1 MGLLIYLHQLL
12 SFDLKPYMTLQVSR
26 INVRLNPDVRKVIPR
41 FFNTGDER
49 SRMLIDKVM
58 LLPDS
63 EVSELLLQ
71 VHQEFCK
78 RYNNIRLVFEKHFE
92 LVKHLLTEKELE
104 TASGE
109 KKLLIGSYFTMEYS
123 LEHAALF
130 NPSIVEDPDQSG
142 TAAGEKNVIV
152 SFRATGEGHISSLV
166 FKRAKL
172 DKHANIH
179 FEPSGKYMNQGR
191 ITQQKRTNKKAFK
204 ELLSQTILPEEIRT
218 DILSH
223 LHDTFTYKEIE
234 LVLKNAL
241 QHVETGMAKN
251 KLKYDI
257 LNMVNTSYEVHFLQE
272 SLLSERVIFPV
283 TFTEKNGIEDA
294 RFIKFTEDG
303 SVTYMATY
311 TAYDGSFI
319 LPHLIETKDF
329 LHFKMSPLHG
339 KAAVNKNLALFPR
352 KVNGQ
357 YAMIA
362 RIDGVNNYI
371 MFSDDLYL
379 WETAELLQQPMY
391 PWEFVQ
397 IGNAG
402 SPIETEKGWLVITHG
417 VGPMRKYCLGA
428 GLFDLND
435 PTKELGRLKKPLLMP
450 DEDEWHGYVPNVV
463 YSCGTI
469 IHGDKL
475 FIPYAVSDYATSF
488 ATVPLKALL
497 DEINYAG

>member
-1 MGLLIYLHQLL
+1 
-12 SFDLKPYMTLQVSR
+12 MTLQVNR

-49 SRMLIDKVM
+49 SRELINRVM

-63 EVSELLLQ
+63 QVSELLLQ
-71 VHQEFCK
+71 VQQEFHK
-78 RYNNIRLVFEKHFE
+78 RYSNIRFVFEKHFE
-92 LVKHLLTEKELE
+92 LVKHLLPEKECL
-104 TASGE
+104 AMSND

-142 TAAGEKNVIV
+142 AATGEKNVIV

-172 DKHANIH
+172 DKNTNIH

-191 ITQQKRTNKKAFK
+191 VTQQKRNNKNVFK
-204 ELLSQTILPEEIRT
+204 ELFSHSTLPEKIRTAILSQLG
-218 DILSH
+218 
-223 LHDTFTYKEIE
+223 DTFTYREIE
-234 LVLKNAL
+234 AVLKTAL
-241 QHVETGMAKN
+241 QHVENGMAKN
-251 KLKYDI
+251 KIKYDI
-257 LNMVNTSYEVHFLQE
+257 LSMINTSYEVHFLQD

-294 RFIKFTEDG
+294 RFIKFTGDDG
-303 SVTYMATY
+303 INSYMATY
-311 TAYDGSFI
+311 TAYDGTFI

-339 KAAVNKNLALFPR
+339 KAAINKNLALFPR
-352 KVNGQ
+352 KINGH
-357 YAMIA
+357 YAMIS

-379 WETAELLQQPMY
+379 WETATLLQQPMY

-402 SPIETEKGWLVITHG
+402 SPIETEMDGW
-417 VGPMRKYCLGA
+417 
-428 GLFDLND
+428 
-435 PTKELGRLKKPLLMP
+435 
-450 DEDEWHGYVPNVV
+450 
-463 YSCGTI
+463 
-469 IHGDKL
+469 
-475 FIPYAVSDYATSF
+475 
-488 ATVPLKALL
+488 
-497 DEINYAG
+497 

>member
-1 MGLLIYLHQLL
+1 MK
-12 SFDLKPYMTLQVSR
+12 LKVNR

-49 SRMLIDKVM
+49 SRTLINRVM

-63 EVSELLLQ
+63 QVSELLLQ
-71 VHQEFCK
+71 VQHEFHN

-92 LVKHLLTEKELE
+92 LVMHLLSEKERLAI
-104 TASGE
+104 TCD
-109 KKLLIGSYFTMEYS
+109 KRLLIGSYFTMEYS

-130 NPSIVEDPDQSG
+130 NPSIVEDPDQSN
-142 TAAGEKNVIV
+142 TAPGEKNVIL

-172 DKHANIH
+172 DNNAQIH
-179 FEPSGKYMNQGR
+179 FEPGGKYMNQGTV
-191 ITQQKRTNKKAFK
+191 TQQKRNNKKAFK
-204 ELLSQTILPEEIRT
+204 ELLSHYPFPEEICA
-218 DILSH
+218 DILSQ
-223 LHDTFTYKEIE
+223 LNDTFSYKEIE
-234 LVLKNAL
+234 SIMKNAL
-241 QHVETGMAKN
+241 QHVATGMVKN

-257 LNMVNTSYEVHFLQE
+257 LSLVNTSYELHFLKE

-294 RFIKFTEDG
+294 RFIKFTAEDG
-303 SVTYMATY
+303 ATTYLATY

-357 YAMIA
+357 YAMIS

-379 WETAELLQQPMY
+379 WETATLLQQPMY

-428 GLFDLND
+428 SLFDLND
-435 PTKELGRLKKPLLMP
+435 PTKELGRLKEPLLMP

-469 IHGDKL
+469 IHREKL

-488 ATVPLKALL
+488 ATVSLNELL
-497 DEINYAG
+497 NAMN